1 MCSLMGRTNA
11 FLHVRRR
18 RESGRKQTSEEEV
31 IGRFC
36 HLGTKLGTGSRTAA
50 KLRTSGSMCGCS
62 SEDSRRRR
70 ESSGRSDCCEGVG
83 KGWRCAAHALIVRV
97 APEMERME
105 IDKDLD
111 ALNKG
116 KLRLPFHH
124 EKDDGDGG

>member
-1 MCSLMGRTNA
+1 MCSLTGRTNA

-18 RESGRKQTSEEEV
+18 RESDRKQTSEEEGL
-31 IGRFC
+31 GRLL

-50 KLRTSGSMCGCS
+50 KLHMSGSMCGCS
-62 SEDSRRRR
+62 SKDGGGARAPGAAIAAKGS
-70 ESSGRSDCCEGVG
+70 G
-83 KGWRCAAHALIVRV
+83 KGGVVRRITFIVRV
-97 APEMERME
+97 VPEMERME

-116 KLRLPFHH
+116 KLQLPFHH